1 MSRFRLFVVGEG
13 VCPVVVDVVVGG
25 GVGFVEVVAWY
36 WSLGEL
42 GQDAL
47 AGATGVELVRWKFAI
62 DFEWFEH
69 NVSPRFG
76 VLNGQGL
83 LVALVATCSP

>member
-36 WSLGEL
+36 RSLGEL

-47 AGATGVELVRWKFAI
+47 AGAAGVELVGREYSV

-69 NVSPRFG
+69 VFSPRLG
-76 VLNGQGL
+76 H
-83 LVALVATCSP
+83 